1 VHRIGRT
8 ARAGSTGVAY
18 SFFTKKNF
26 MIAPEL
32 IEVMIESG
40 IGKEFIS
47 EPLKHLALMALKA
60 QSTNEQ
66 QVKRRWRKITGEAPE
81 KAEKEERPVISLKE
95 LIKLRQEQKQET
107 QEKDEEKKE
116 PVCETKLEP

>member
-1 VHRIGRT
+1 MHRIGRT
-8 ARAGSTGVAY
+8 ARAGSSGVAY

-40 IGKEFIS
+40 ISKEFIS

-60 QSTNEQ
+60 LSTNEQ
-66 QVKRRWRKITGEAPE
+66 QVKRRWRKITGEVPE
-81 KAEKEERPVISLKE
+81 
-95 LIKLRQEQKQET
+95 
-107 QEKDEEKKE
+107 
-116 PVCETKLEP
+116 